1 VLHARDPAGDEEEGE
16 DVIGYLTAREAAE
29 ALGRGEA

>member
-1 VLHARDPAGDEEEGE
+1 VLHEGDPEGDEEEGE

-29 ALGRGEA
+29 ALGRGAA